1 MKKFLIA
8 LLMMAVVLVGV
19 FADPGLDGYTD
30 AKTSSNGTAQI
41 NITTTIK
48 EEWPKFQL
56 ATKSG
61 VNAAAVNAVN
71 AIDDDY
77 TGAVLTDA
85 LNTTLTETADS
96 TVTVGFAIN
105 QVSDSRTKDNYV
117 LTVTA
122 TDLVLVTPVVG
133 DAIAFDNANRTAD
146 QKFTVVDGTPGV
158 TATQNLTNIAPT
170 ASNNALTTH
179 YNGKKITANLTDKVV
194 ELGVF
199 DVEWNTNLNAE
210 AGAYEAHII
219 LTVTSAV

>member
-19 FADPGLDGYTD
+19 FADPGLDGYAD
-30 AKTSSNGTAQI
+30 VKTSSNGTAQI

-71 AIDDDY
+71 ATDDDY

-85 LNTTLTETADS
+85 LNTALTETADS

-133 DAIAFDNANRTAD
+133 QAIAFDNANRTAD
-146 QKFTVVDGTPGV
+146 QKFTVVSGTPDV
-158 TATQNLTNIAPT
+158 TATQNLTNIGPT
-170 ASNNALTTH
+170 TSANALTTH

>member
-41 NITTTIK
+41 NITTKIK

-56 ATKSG
+56 ATKTG
-61 VNAAAVNAVN
+61 VNANVVNAVN
-71 AIDDDY
+71 STPNDY
-77 TGAVLTDA
+77 TEAVLTDA
-85 LNTTLTETADS
+85 LNTALTETADS

-133 DAIAFDNANRTAD
+133 QAIAFNNANRTAD
-146 QKFTVVDGTPGV
+146 QIFTVVSGTP
-158 TATQNLTNIAPT
+158 TIDPTDDLDNIAPT
-170 ASNNALTTH
+170 VSNNALTTH
-179 YNGKKITANLTDKVV
+179 YNGKKVTANLTDKVI
-194 ELGVF
+194 ELGTF
-199 DVEWNTNLNAE
+199 EVEWNTNLNAE
-210 AGAYEAHII
+210 AGDYEAHII
-219 LTVTSAV
+219 LAVTSAV

>member
-19 FADPGLDGYTD
+19 FADPGLDGYAD

-56 ATKSG
+56 ATTSG
-61 VNAAAVNAVN
+61 VNANVVNAVN
-71 AIDDDY
+71 STANDF
-77 TGAVLTDA
+77 TAAVLTDA
-85 LNTTLTETADS
+85 LNTALTETADS

-133 DAIAFDNANRTAD
+133 QAIAFDNANRTAD
-146 QKFTVVDGTPGV
+146 QKFTVVSGTPDV
-158 TATQNLTNIAPT
+158 TATQNLTNIGPT
-170 ASNNALTTH
+170 TSANALTTH

-194 ELGVF
+194 ELGTF

>member
-8 LLMMAVVLVGV
+8 LLMIAVVLTSV
-19 FADPGLDGYTD
+19 FANPGLDGYTD

-56 ATKSG
+56 ATTSG
-61 VNAAAVNAVN
+61 VNADVVNAVN
-71 AIDDDY
+71 ATDADY
-77 TGAVLTDA
+77 TAAVLTDA
-85 LNTTLTETADS
+85 LNTALTETADS
-96 TVTVGFAIN
+96 TVTVEFAIN

-133 DAIAFDNANRTAD
+133 QAIAFDNANRTAD
-146 QKFTVVDGTPGV
+146 QIFTVVSGAPAV
-158 TATQNLTNIAPT
+158 TATQNLTNIGPV
-170 ASNNALTTH
+170 ASNNTLTTH

-194 ELGVF
+194 ELGTF
-199 DVEWNTNLNAE
+199 EVEWNTNLNAE